1 MLFVNSN
8 GVVLKIHFAED
19 EEYFQWNEQIFM
31 PTLLQQQQQHLQQ
44 QQQQQQQQD
53 HDHRVDEVKQP
64 ICQSGKK
71 FLQNIFFAYFEEEK
85 KLFLKKKLDKKAR
98 TKKNCF
104 PDRKLLQMINFRAFD
119 L

>member
-1 MLFVNSN
+1 MFFVNSN

-44 QQQQQQQQD
+44 QQQQQQQQY

-71 FLQNIFFAYFEEEK
+71 FLPNIF
-85 KLFLKKKLDKKAR
+85 LHILKKKNFFWKKNS
-98 TKKNCF
+98 TKKLE
-104 PDRKLLQMINFRAFD
+104 RKKLLSGP
-119 L
+119 

>member
-1 MLFVNSN
+1 MFFVNSN

-31 PTLLQQQQQHLQQ
+31 PTLLQQQQQQQHL

-71 FLQNIFFAYFEEEK
+71 FLPNIF
-85 KLFLKKKLDKKAR
+85 LHILKKKKTFFEKKTR
-98 TKKNCF
+98 QKSSNEKNCF
-104 PDRKLLQMINFRAFD
+104 PGRKLLQMINFRAFD

>member
-1 MLFVNSN
+1 MFFVNSN

-71 FLQNIFFAYFEEEK
+71 FLPNIFFAYFEEEK
-85 KLFLKKKLDKKAR
+85 KTFFEKKNSTKKLERK
-98 TKKNCF
+98 
-104 PDRKLLQMINFRAFD
+104 KLLSGP
-119 L
+119 